1 MDAANFVGSPTGL
14 LVPISGNDP
23 RYGAWQHVAFAAHP
37 LPSCTPDLQV
47 ETFNAVADARAALAA
62 LDSSARQMSNPDLL
76 GTPTLRRE
84 AQSTSALEGTYA
96 PLEAVLAA
104 DAAKEQDDVAMREI
118 INYVRMA
125 RHAYDWRRDGRPLTL
140 TVLTELHSMLVRGT
154 DADNDQAGRIRSIQV
169 VIGGH
174 RGGRIQDARFV
185 PHPPGQD
192 LDLRVQELID
202 WTRHVG
208 ELAIDPVVAAGMA
221 HYQLEVLHPFN
232 DGNGRIGR
240 LLIVLHFLYGELLAA
255 PVLTVSPWFEAR
267 RAAYYEALMGV
278 STEGNWDR
286 WLRFFAE
293 GIAAAARETDT
304 QLRDLQG
311 MQEELKA
318 RIRQAG
324 IRAESAI
331 RIVDFSIERPFFSF
345 GDVASHLGVT
355 YTRANQLVSQL
366 ESIGVVSQA
375 EPDRY
380 PREFCAPLLLAIV
393 LRGT

>member
-1 MDAANFVGSPTGL
+1 MPNPEL
-14 LVPISGNDP
+14 LT
-23 RYGAWQHVAFAAHP
+23 A
-37 LPSCTPDLQV
+37 PS
-47 ETFNAVADARAALAA
+47 
-62 LDSSARQMSNPDLL
+62 
-76 GTPTLRRE
+76 LRRE

-104 DAAKEQDDVAMREI
+104 DEAQEQDDVAMREI

-125 RHAYDWRRDGRPLTL
+125 RHAYNWHRDGRPLTMSM
-140 TVLTELHSMLVRGT
+140 LTELHSMLVRGT
-154 DADNDQAGRIRSIQV
+154 DADNDQAGRVRGIQV

-185 PHPPGQD
+185 PHPPGQE

-202 WTRHVG
+202 WIRQV
-208 ELAIDPVVAAGMA
+208 ENLVIDPVVAAGMA

-240 LLIVLHFLYGELLAA
+240 LLVVLHFLYGGLLVA
-255 PVLTVSPWFEAR
+255 PALTVSPWFEAR
-267 RAAYYEALMGV
+267 RADYYDALMAV

-293 GIAAAARETDT
+293 GIGAAARETEQ
-304 QLRDLQG
+304 QLQDLQA
-311 MQEELKA
+311 MQEELKR

-324 IRAESAI
+324 IRAESAM
-331 RIVDFSIERPFFSF
+331 RIVDFAIERPFFGF
-345 GDVASHLGVT
+345 GDVASRLKVT

-366 ESIGVVSQA
+366 EGIGVLAQT
-375 EPDRY
+375 EPNKY